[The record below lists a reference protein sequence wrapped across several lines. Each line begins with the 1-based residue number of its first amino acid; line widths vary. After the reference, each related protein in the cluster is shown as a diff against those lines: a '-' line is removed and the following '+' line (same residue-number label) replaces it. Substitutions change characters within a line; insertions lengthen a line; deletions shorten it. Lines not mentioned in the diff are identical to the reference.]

1 MGQRDAFLDDPV
13 VTPEQIEAYRRDGF
27 VVIDNV
33 LNPAEVETLRRVT
46 DELVEASRHVRE
58 HNAIYDLEP
67 THSAAEPRVR
77 RIKMPHK
84 VHPAYDATM
93 RHPRILAVL
102 RALMHPTVRFDISKL
117 NLKAPGY
124 GAAVEWHQDWAFYP
138 HTNDDLAA
146 VGVMMDDMRLENGP
160 LLCIPG
166 SHRGPVFDHHS
177 PEGFFCGAMDPTQAE
192 VDYSSAVPCLGRAGS
207 ISIHH
212 ARTVH
217 GSAVNT
223 SAHPRRLLLL
233 EYRAADAWP
242 LMAKNQVGFEEWQS
256 LLLCGEDDPQVPR
269 CTAVPVRLP
278 MPASPHQGSIYE
290 NQRSLKNSYFGT
302 AEAPKVRTPP
312 LRP

>member
-1 MGQRDAFLDDPV
+1 MGHNDAFLNDPV
-13 VTPEQIEAYRRDGF
+13 VNPEQIEAYRRDGF

-33 LNPAEVETLRRVT
+33 LSSAEVETLRRVT
-46 DELVEASRHVRE
+46 DDLVEASRQVRE
-58 HNAIYDLEP
+58 HDAVYDLEP
-67 THSAAEPRVR
+67 SHSPAEPRVR
-77 RIKMPHK
+77 RIKHPHK
-84 VHPAYDATM
+84 VHPAYAATM
-93 RHPRILAVL
+93 RHPRILAAL
-102 RALMHPTVRFDISKL
+102 RVLMHPSVRFDISKL

-166 SHRGPVFDHHS
+166 SHRGPVHDHHD
-177 PEGFFCGAMDPTQAE
+177 PQGYFCGAMDPTRAE
-192 VDYSSAVPCLGRAGS
+192 VDYASAVPCLGRAGS

-217 GSAVNT
+217 GSAVNS

-233 EYRAADAWP
+233 EYRAGDAWP
-242 LMAKNQVGFEEWQS
+242 LMAKNQVEFEEWKA
-256 LLLCGEDDPQVPR
+256 LLLCGDDNPQQPR
-269 CTAVPVRLP
+269 CTAVPLRLP
-278 MPASPHQGSIYE
+278 LPASLHQGSIYE

-302 AEAPKVRTPP
+302 AEAPKSGATIEGR
-312 LRP
+312 

>member
-1 MGQRDAFLDDPV
+1 MGQRDAFLNDSV

-46 DELVEASRHVRE
+46 DELVEASRQVSE
-58 HNAIYDLEP
+58 HSAVYDLEP

-177 PEGFFCGAMDPTQAE
+177 PEGFFCG
-192 VDYSSAVPCLGRAGS
+192 R
-207 ISIHH
+207 
-212 ARTVH
+212 
-217 GSAVNT
+217 
-223 SAHPRRLLLL
+223 
-233 EYRAADAWP
+233 W
-242 LMAKNQVGFEEWQS
+242 
-256 LLLCGEDDPQVPR
+256 
-269 CTAVPVRLP
+269 
-278 MPASPHQGSIYE
+278 
-290 NQRSLKNSYFGT
+290 
-302 AEAPKVRTPP
+302 
-312 LRP
+312 